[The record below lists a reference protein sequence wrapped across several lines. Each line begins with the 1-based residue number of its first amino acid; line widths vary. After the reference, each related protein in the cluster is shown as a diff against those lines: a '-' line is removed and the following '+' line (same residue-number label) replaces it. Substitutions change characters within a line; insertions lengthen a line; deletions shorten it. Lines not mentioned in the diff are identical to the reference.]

1 MINGTVHFYH
11 SASGFGII
19 RRDRGG
25 PDAFVHVDALNAAGL
40 TALSPGQRLTF
51 ELRTDARGQ
60 TCAHG
65 LACVQDIG
73 VDDVVSAAPDVI
85 RGIE

>member
-11 SASGFGII
+11 RASGFGII

-25 PDAFVHVDALNAAGL
+25 PDAFVHVDALTASGL
-40 TALSPGQRLTF
+40 ETLAPGQRLTF

-60 TCAHG
+60 TCAHE
-65 LACVQDIG
+65 LACLEEACG
-73 VDDVVSAAPDVI
+73 EAASELQVLRI
-85 RGIE
+85 VG